1 MSIIALTPTLVISPK
16 LQHNRLELS
25 FQVGASLCRWRLEG
39 QPFHW
44 AKCQELRLCL
54 IRLQC
59 AREGFF
65 FLWRCRLQ
73 FKRLHGLGL
82 HKIHTTFRCQPP
94 SELQYHP
101 DFYIGICLQHITGE
115 YQSKTTT
122 IDGSFHSVTENHYK
136 DQKFRPWA
144 ILRYTFRK
152 NADKKHKLGK
162 VLDSTEEGIS
172 ILR

>member
-101 DFYIGICLQHITGE
+101 RLLHWHMPTAYHWGIPKQDDHHRWLFPFRDRESLQ
-115 YQSKTTT
+115 
-122 IDGSFHSVTENHYK
+122 
-136 DQKFRPWA
+136 RPE
-144 ILRYTFRK
+144 IPS
-152 NADKKHKLGK
+152 LG
-162 VLDSTEEGIS
+162 DSEIYFP
-172 ILR
+172 